1 MFIGELS
8 KKSGFSQ
15 DTIRYYEKMGLVK
28 AAASKRLSNNYKDYP
43 EVVLKRLHTIEA
55 LKGLSFTLKEIK
67 EMLDLREEGLL
78 DCQTKINDVLS
89 KIQSIDEQI
98 KKLQQVK
105 DHLRKVLIL
114 CPDPCQIMILL
125 DQGIEKQ

>member
-28 AAASKRLSNNYKDYP
+28 ATASKRLSNNYKDYP
-43 EVVLKRLHTIEA
+43 EVVLKRLHTIEE
-55 LKGLSFTLKEIK
+55 LKGLGFTLKEIK

-98 KKLQQVK
+98 EKLQKVRV
-105 DHLRKVLIL
+105 HLSKVLLL

>member
-43 EVVLKRLHTIEA
+43 EVVLKRLHTIEE
-55 LKGLSFTLKEIK
+55 LKGLGFTLKEIK

-98 KKLQQVK
+98 EKLQKVRV
-105 DHLRKVLIL
+105 HLSKVLLL